1 MKGLV
6 KIIGIVGVV
15 SMMLV
20 SCVVHDHHGRRP
32 MPPGQAKKIYGGSAK
47 DYAPGQVKKRGHHR
61 GRH

>member
-1 MKGLV
+1 M
-6 KIIGIVGVV
+6 VGVV

-32 MPPGQAKKIYGGSAK
+32 MPPGHAKKVYGGGSAK
-47 DYAPGQVKKRGHHR
+47 HYAPGQIKKRGHHR